1 MRRRHRTAPGV
12 LLLFSTLW
20 FLSGLESGARQH
32 VSIRD
37 GDGPL
42 ERCDQLD
49 ISFDDR
55 AALRGEEAVTIP
67 LGDSPLDVHLQEH
80 GGIALREASGRQH
93 EITLCKAVP
102 EDAAGDLAAIRARVN
117 RSSVTVT
124 GPEGSRWVGYL
135 LVRSPRGTEV
145 ALRTANGP
153 VRVDTFDG
161 RLTVE
166 TVNGPI
172 RLSQVRGTTIAR
184 AQNGPIKLQGD
195 GGHISLETQ
204 NGPIGVRLLGSRW
217 NAGKLE
223 ARAQNGPLSV
233 AVPAQYQSGVEI
245 TSSGRG
251 PWSCRG
257 PQGCGSGTRGNGT
270 EPRRL
275 LLGEGPTQVTVS
287 TVNGPVKVL
296 TGVGGGEDDGEP
308 E

>member
-1 MRRRHRTAPGV
+1 MRRRHPIALGFP
-12 LLLFSTLW
+12 LLVSTLW
-20 FLSGLESGARQH
+20 FLSALESGARQH
-32 VSIRD
+32 ISIRD

-49 ISFDDR
+49 ISFDGR
-55 AALRGEEAVTIP
+55 VALRDEEALTIP
-67 LGDSPLDVHLQEH
+67 LSDSPLEVHLQEH
-80 GGIALREASGRQH
+80 GGIALREAFGRQH

-102 EDAAGDLAAIRARVN
+102 EDAAGDLAAIRALVKG
-117 RSSVTVT
+117 SSVTLT
-124 GPEGSRWVGYL
+124 GPKGSRWVGYL
-135 LVRSPRGTEV
+135 LVRSPGGTDV
-145 ALRTANGP
+145 ALRTTNGS
-153 VRVDTFDG
+153 VRVDSFEG
-161 RLTVE
+161 RLTVD

-195 GGHISLETQ
+195 GGHVFLETQ

-217 NAGKLE
+217 NAGELE
-223 ARAQNGPLSV
+223 ARAQNGPLSI

-257 PQGCGSGTRGNGT
+257 PQGCGSGRRGNGT
-270 EPRRL
+270 EPSRL
-275 LLGEGPTQVTVS
+275 VLGEGPTQVTVS